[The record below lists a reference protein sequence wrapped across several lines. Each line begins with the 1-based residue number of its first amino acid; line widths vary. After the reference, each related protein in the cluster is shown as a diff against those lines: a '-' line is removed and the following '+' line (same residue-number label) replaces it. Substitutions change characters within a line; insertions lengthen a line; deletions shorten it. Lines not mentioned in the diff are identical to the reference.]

1 LRFKNRR
8 VVGRESEAH
17 PAFGDW
23 VNLDFYRNIFR
34 IFYRRHVLLRYHA
47 AGTPPDT
54 KLLSNR
60 QFLVAQIADAQAQ
73 AEACGYIFITFMI
86 ATWYETLYRTH

>member
-1 LRFKNRR
+1 VEGRR
-8 VVGRESEAH
+8 GC
-17 PAFGDW
+17 
-23 VNLDFYRNIFR
+23 
-34 IFYRRHVLLRYHA
+34 
-47 AGTPPDT
+47 GTNYNNT

-86 ATWYETLYRTH
+86 ATWYKARKAGRKRRALAAKIGGKS